1 MKLKKLVLLLVMI
14 IVISGMTMVQGKTTI
29 TFMTPLSGADGGY
42 MDQIIQKFNKQNPDI
57 EVTHLVVGDSV
68 EYKQKLSTGLSTKSA
83 PHVLLIRKFD
93 MPLYLDQL
101 KGFTTAELKDYGI
114 DINDVY
120 PNLMDG
126 LVKDG
131 KNLGI
136 PLDVSTA
143 AVAASFVATQED
155 NLIFNGNSELGHEGI
170 FTAMGRLTIPIGNWE
185 ESGSALSDAVK
196 ATGAL
201 AAAGHYGPYAMV
213 VSPVLF
219 GNMVRVYGNT
229 GMLEL
234 EQVKALITGGVH
246 YSNIITGK
254 RAAVISLGQ
263 QNLNLAIGQDMATG
277 YTGPSNM
284 NHLFRVMETLALL
297 IRRPDAICT
306 IE

>member
-1 MKLKKLVLLLVMI
+1 MDFLDRK
-14 IVISGMTMVQGKTTI
+14 SA
-29 TFMTPLSGADGGY
+29 PLSGEEWHRIDEAVIETARRMLVGRRVLPILGPLGAGVYCLPYSVFSGKTQAGVDMTGEKEDFVVAADRRVTINLPILY
-42 MDQIIQKFNKQNPDI
+42 KDFKIVWRDVEADQ
-57 EVTHLVVGDSV
+57 H
-68 EYKQKLSTGLSTKSA
+68 
-83 PHVLLIRKFD
+83 
-93 MPLYLDQL
+93 
-101 KGFTTAELKDYGI
+101 
-114 DINDVY
+114 
-120 PNLMDG
+120 
-126 LVKDG
+126 
-131 KNLGI
+131 LGI
-136 PLDVSTA
+136 PLDASSA

-170 FTAMGRLTIPIGNWE
+170 FSASGRLTVPISNWE
-185 ESGSALSDAVK
+185 KSGSALADAVQ

-234 EQVKALITGGVH
+234 DQVKALISGGVH
-246 YSNIITGK
+246 YSNVIPGK
-254 RAAVISLGQ
+254 KATVISLGQ
-263 QNLNLAIGQDMATG
+263 QNLNLAIGQDMVTG
-277 YTGPSNM
+277 YTGPVNM